1 MVAQMAK
8 VARLARLARVEV
20 SEAECEDWAPKV
32 GAVLDWFAQLQEVDL
47 DGVEPLLHMRDAES
61 AAPLRE
67 DVAQDYGLQA
77 QIFSQA
83 PETAEGQVSI
93 PRIAA
98 EE

>member
-1 MVAQMAK
+1 MS
-8 VARLARLARVEV
+8 LTARLARVEV
-20 SEAECEDWAPKV
+20 SGAECEDWAPKV

-47 DGVEPLLHMRDAES
+47 DGVEPLLHMHDAES
-61 AAPLRE
+61 AAPPRE
-67 DVAQDYGLQA
+67 DVARDSGLQE

-83 PETAEGQVSI
+83 PETAQGQISI